1 MPGPRGRRARGPF
14 LGGLVVCRGNPGG
27 VIEATHRVAKSGQP
41 AALAIVLETEGST
54 YAPTGALALFT
65 TEGHHGWL
73 SGGCLE
79 ADINEQARE
88 AAETGQMRWMEI
100 DTRADETLLSG
111 SATGCR
117 GRLRLV
123 LLPIN
128 PMVGLAC
135 VLSSWLQGGRVL
147 RLSVTSGGSVEM
159 STTEAASTWRLAT
172 ATLPWVGQQSSWLNY
187 ILRPP
192 ETLVLGAGPETQVL
206 IPLLRD
212 LGWRTTCVDRRASW
226 RATKPPTLN
235 ILDRTPTQAIEAAVQ
250 ADAVLVMHHNFEM
263 DLEALVALAAAPAAF
278 VGLLGPERRR
288 DDLFKLMPMPQKK
301 NLLKRLRSPVGM
313 GLGGK
318 GPEAIALSIAAQL
331 EHWRN
336 FGDA

>member
-1 MPGPRGRRARGPF
+1 M
-14 LGGLVVCRGNPGG
+14 VCRGNPGR
-27 VIEATHRVAKSGQP
+27 VIAATYTAIDSGQP

-65 TEGHHGWL
+65 DQGHHGWL

-79 ADINEQARE
+79 GEITKQAHETAE
-88 AAETGQMRWMEI
+88 AGQVRWMEL
-100 DTRADETLLSG
+100 DTRAGETLLSG

-128 PMVGLAC
+128 SMVGLAC
-135 VLSSWLQGGRVL
+135 VLSSWLQGRQVL
-147 RLSVTSGGSVEM
+147 RLSVTSDGSVEM
-159 STTEAASTWRLAT
+159 STSEAASTWRLAT
-172 ATLPWVGQQSSWLNY
+172 ATLPWEGHQSSWLNY

-192 ETLVLGAGPETQVL
+192 QALVLGAGPETQVL

-212 LGWRTTCVDRRASW
+212 LGWRITCVDRRASW
-226 RATKPPTLN
+226 RATHPPSLN
-235 ILDRTPTQAIEAAVQ
+235 ILDQTPTQAIDAAVQ

-263 DLEALVALAAAPAAF
+263 DLEALIALAAAPAAF

-288 DDLFKLMPMPQKK
+288 DDLFKLMPMLQKK